1 MKVKKGP
8 AAPAQEEPGVTPVA
22 VIEETPAPPAAEED
36 SAPAAAPPPE
46 VPKILRERTFMK
58 ELECELSDAEMLV
71 LGKELARAN
80 TDLEEQEERKK
91 EVTKQLAADVE
102 AARNTAVSLS
112 RRLNRG
118 TEYRKV
124 ECREVSDIVDLMVYT
139 YRTDTGELVTKRVME
154 LHERQI
160 ALDFRE
166 QVAQQAELAADVAEA
181 AAEVAAEGE
190 PETVEP

>member
-8 AAPAQEEPGVTPVA
+8 AAPAQEEVGATPVA
-22 VIEETPAPPAAEED
+22 VIEETPAPAPIEED
-36 SAPAAAPPPE
+36 PAPVTVEVPE

-124 ECREVSDIVDLMVYT
+124 ECREVSDVVMLMVHT

-154 LHERQI
+154 PHERQVAI
-160 ALDFRE
+160 DFSHR
-166 QVAQQAELAADVAEA
+166 VAEQAELAADVVEA
-181 AAEVAAEGE
+181 AEEIAAA
-190 PETVEP
+190 PDVVEP

>member
-8 AAPAQEEPGVTPVA
+8 AAPATEDAGVTPVA
-22 VIEETPAPPAAEED
+22 VIEETPAPEAEEEPV
-36 SAPAAAPPPE
+36 ATAPPPE
-46 VPKILRERTFMK
+46 IPKSLRERTFMK
-58 ELECELSDAEMLV
+58 ELECELSDAEMLA

-124 ECREVSDIVDLMVYT
+124 ECREVSDIDDLMVYT
-139 YRTDTGELVTKRVME
+139 YRTDTGEMVTKRVME
-154 LHERQI
+154 LHERQL
-160 ALDFRE
+160 AMDFRD
-166 QVAQQAELAADVAEA
+166 QVVKQADLAADVAEA
-181 AAEVAAEGE
+181 AAESAEPAEPVEVA
-190 PETVEP
+190 P

>member
-8 AAPAQEEPGVTPVA
+8 VAPAQEEAGAPPVA
-22 VIEETPAPPAAEED
+22 VIEETPAPATDPDFEIADDE
-36 SAPAAAPPPE
+36 PVTTVPPPE
-46 VPKILRERTFMK
+46 IPKSLRERTFMK

-139 YRTDTGELVTKRVME
+139 YRTDTGEQITKRVME
-154 LHERQI
+154 LHERQM
-160 ALDFRE
+160 AMDFRD
-166 QVAQQAELAADVAEA
+166 QVVKQADLAADVAEA
-181 AAEVAAEGE
+181 AESVEVA
-190 PETVEP
+190 P